1 MSKLFVDNGFLA
13 RSGSLLKHLEKGD
26 TLAVEAARV
35 PYLELSDIARD
46 VEGFTGRTDRSDNS
60 NFSVG
65 YFEPLIGENFV
76 LFGPSPLGGFVS
88 RRLTLAAGCVPSS
101 DNRTPSLD

>member
-26 TLAVEAARV
+26 TLAVEAARG

-60 NFSVG
+60 NFSVS
-65 YFEPLIGENFV
+65 FFN
-76 LFGPSPLGGFVS
+76 PS
-88 RRLTLAAGCVPSS
+88 
-101 DNRTPSLD
+101 

>member
-13 RSGSLLKHLEKGD
+13 KSGSLLKHLEKGD

-65 YFEPLIGENFV
+65 YLFEPLIGENFV
-76 LFGPSPLGGFVS
+76 LFGPSQPE
-88 RRLTLAAGCVPSS
+88 
-101 DNRTPSLD
+101 TPMVFMNPCLVHCFRNYRDTSTP